1 MNAAVTGGNGFLG
14 SALVKALLQ
23 RGDQVRTLV
32 RREPAAAEMR
42 ALGAQPLIGDLTN
55 PDSCQGL
62 VETGD
67 VVFHAAARVDMTGR
81 WEEFQRTTID
91 GTRNLLA
98 AALPRCPRRFVHVS
112 SAAVYSPAAPPG
124 GLRADRTPTRP
135 AAYNFYG
142 RSKLAAERLV
152 QSECERSGCPWTI
165 LRLGFLFGPG
175 NRALLNHL
183 VPLAK
188 RNRLFIIGSGRNRI
202 ATLFLDDAV
211 RATVLAATRSAATRS
226 AAECK
231 VYDVASDEPV
241 TQREFIDA
249 TTDALGLPRV
259 RRHISRSLALAGAWL
274 IERLSSWADHEPHI
288 CRSTVALMSADQVLD
303 ASRIRADLDWRPE
316 VSFAEG
322 MHRTR
327 QWHRRLSSEPSV
339 GSAGNRS
346 APAAH
351 VVP

>member
-1 MNAAVTGGNGFLG
+1 MNAAVTGANGFLG

-32 RREPAAAEMR
+32 RRESAAAEMH
-42 ALGAQPLIGDLTN
+42 ALGAQPLIGDLTY

-62 VETGD
+62 VRTGD

-81 WEEFQRTTID
+81 WEKFQRTTID

-98 AALPRCPRRFVHVS
+98 AALPLRPRRFVYVS
-112 SAAVYSPAAPPG
+112 SAAVYTPAASPG
-124 GLRADRTPTRP
+124 GFRADRTPTRP

-188 RNRLFIIGSGRNRI
+188 RNRLFIIGPGSNRI

-211 RATVLAATRSAATRS
+211 RAAVLAATRSV
-226 AAECK
+226 AECK
-231 VYDVASDEPV
+231 IYDVASDEPV

-249 TTDALGLPRV
+249 TTDALGLPQV
-259 RRHISRSLALAGAWL
+259 RRHIRQSLAMAGAWL
-274 IERLSSWADHEPHI
+274 IERLSSWANYEPHI

-303 ASRIRADLDWRPE
+303 ASQTRAELDWRPE

-327 QWHRRLSSEPSV
+327 QWHRRLSSETTV
-339 GSAGNRS
+339 GSAGNRR
-346 APAAH
+346 APAAP